1 MHLKFNQLFSV
12 NELRLKM
19 GEPDLVVRLLSLDKT
34 VESVCFVEFLSK
46 FCMTLYR

>member
-1 MHLKFNQLFSV
+1 MHLKFNQLFGV

-19 GEPDLVVRLLSLDKT
+19 GELDLVERLLSLDNA

-46 FCMTLYR
+46 FCMIMCR